1 MLHNVTESEWV
12 QLQQSRPQS
21 VRITT
26 VRHMLIRQLWTY
38 VLDIA
43 LIFGVVAVLLSMDLW
58 LAAPVV
64 ILSAAAG
71 LIGTAVI
78 LLRTRGTQLPA
89 DDVFKMYLRTR
100 LGFLGRTFAIP
111 WRIGGCGRRAF
122 WVWCWIYATSFHAN
136 RDHSR
141 NLRRTVLGSSLGRRV
156 YLYKKPGQRRYS
168 QFGCSHICSSVSR
181 LSNSP
186 ATILLLG

>member
-89 DDVFKMYLRTR
+89 DDVFKMY
-100 LGFLGRTFAIP
+100 
-111 WRIGGCGRRAF
+111 
-122 WVWCWIYATSFHAN
+122 
-136 RDHSR
+136 
-141 NLRRTVLGSSLGRRV
+141 
-156 YLYKKPGQRRYS
+156 
-168 QFGCSHICSSVSR
+168 
-181 LSNSP
+181 
-186 ATILLLG
+186 